1 MHLVYMELERLLSSV
16 LSLLLLGKKG
26 RGMLLMLY
34 GLHLRRMASNI
45 LLGFNVYLSY
55 NQLFFMVSLYV

>member
-1 MHLVYMELERLLSSV
+1 MSTVSV

-26 RGMLLMLY
+26 RGMHLKSY
-34 GLHLRRMASNI
+34 GLHLRMASNI

-55 NQLFFMVSLYV
+55 NQLSFMVTLYVYKFLIVAI